1 MTVTVTDA
9 NIAIFQF
16 RGVSFEKSLNNHQ
29 RSTPVSIMS
38 PTPGTRTPRRVQW
51 ASTEH
56 VHEPEPVSPH
66 ALDEMAQDPNA
77 FETLKDALERHRSSR
92 THSPSA
98 QVMPSTAD
106 VHIYPPSTPS
116 TVHTSPTSSTPFL
129 PRRTHALPG
138 EVFIDP
144 LESAGLPLSSRQAS
158 GDSETP
164 ADGRVERLAAREAA
178 GVVRAHTKR
187 WGVLS
192 HRHRSKSRSR
202 IPVPEP
208 DSKNENLDTDG
219 KIEEEN
225 RHPTPQEPPKK
236 SWWHFH
242 TPPSVAPTPHHPPP
256 YAQSR
261 GPYDPESHPPAHP
274 SQPKLGSG
282 VLSALLALYGHDHDE
297 HDPAHSEDESDL
309 SNPERPWISHSASHP
324 KSESKHTKKPSQ
336 TLSQTIHS
344 ASSSTVSLLSS
355 LKPKDKG
362 PSSMAALITGA
373 GTLGGAAAPMQL
385 GLAPDLKMKR
395 GYGLVRY
402 RFEDGF
408 EGEGAGEGNAEEG
421 GTQRTSTPPRLSLRL
436 PRRSKSTDTDFTRG
450 VGGRVEEVHEDE
462 GDSKA
467 AIQSQSDVTIDP
479 EEEVIDV
486 EEEDEEEEEGSPDTL
501 APPTTA
507 TTSTSTPT
515 STPSESTPP
524 TLPPT
529 STSTTTKKPKS
540 KHWKGVLK
548 DLPLPHHLPSGHF
561 KGFSLSLPGT
571 PLRHPVSAS
580 GASTP
585 GTSGTGTRASSAAG
599 SPDEKEKER
608 DGGGGDYF
616 GMEWMEEQKERER
629 KERKERERKERK
641 ERERREKEKRRKRKR
656 AEVYITR
663 HVAAILQRQEFILKL
678 ARAMMMFGGPSHRLV
693 AQIQSTAR
701 VLELDMSCL
710 YLPDVMWISFED
722 NATGTSHVKF
732 IRQASALDLGKL
744 GEAHGLYWDVIHDV
758 ISVSEANT
766 ALDTLMRK
774 KPIYSFPQLIFLGGM
789 CSSSICSVSFNG
801 SFIDSLVSFP
811 LGALL
816 VTIQLLSVRNELYGN
831 VFEITVATLLSFV
844 SAALASTQRI
854 CYEAVASS
862 SVVLILPGFIVLNG
876 SLEISSRSLIAG
888 SVRLCYALMYSLFL
902 GFGLAIGAELY
913 QTMLGKQLV
922 GGTDS
927 MCISSH
933 DPKGGWWQRTPS
945 LWWAFLS
952 VPCYSLFLSLRF
964 GAVVGRRE
972 LFLLVAISC
981 IGWVTN
987 HFVGIKFPNQ
997 SDISAAVGA
1006 FAVGLVSNLYGRFFE
1021 GNAFV
1026 VMITG
1031 ILFQLPSGLGNGGL
1045 FNFVVDQTSGSSSS
1059 YSSGFNTALQLI
1071 STSVGLTV
1079 GLGIS
1084 LVLVHP
1090 IQSKR
1095 RAAGV
1100 FSL

>member
-1 MTVTVTDA
+1 
-9 NIAIFQF
+9 
-16 RGVSFEKSLNNHQ
+16 
-29 RSTPVSIMS
+29 MS
-38 PTPGTRTPRRVQW
+38 PTTGTRTPRRVQW
-51 ASTEH
+51 ASKDH
-56 VHEPEPVSPH
+56 VHEPEEPVNPH
-66 ALDEMAQDPNA
+66 SLDEMAQDPNA
-77 FETLKDALERHRSSR
+77 FETLKDALERHRSTSR
-92 THSPSA
+92 THSP
-98 QVMPSTAD
+98 VIPPTID
-106 VHIYPPSTPS
+106 VHTYPPSTAS
-116 TVHTSPTSSTPFL
+116 SVTSPTSSTPFI
-129 PRRTHALPG
+129 PRRTRVLPG
-138 EVFIDP
+138 EVFIEP

-158 GDSETP
+158 GDSEFP
-164 ADGRVERLAAREAA
+164 ADGHVEHLAVREAA

-187 WGVLS
+187 WGILG
-192 HRHRSKSRSR
+192 RRYRSKSQSR
-202 IPVPEP
+202 VPVVEP
-208 DSKNENLDTDG
+208 NSEKEKDADDEVEAEK
-219 KIEEEN
+219 
-225 RHPTPQEPPKK
+225 RHPTPQPPPPKK

-256 YAQSR
+256 YARSPV
-261 GPYDPESHPPAHP
+261 PYDPESQSPVHD

-282 VLSALLALYGHDHDE
+282 VLSALEKA
-297 HDPAHSEDESDL
+297 
-309 SNPERPWISHSASHP
+309 
-324 KSESKHTKKPSQ
+324 
-336 TLSQTIHS
+336 
-344 ASSSTVSLLSS
+344 
-355 LKPKDKG
+355 

-373 GTLGGAAAPMQL
+373 GTLSGAAAPTQL

-395 GYGLVRY
+395 G
-402 RFEDGF
+402 
-408 EGEGAGEGNAEEG
+408 
-421 GTQRTSTPPRLSLRL
+421 QRTPTPPRLSLRI
-436 PRRSKSTDTDFTRG
+436 PRRSKSTDTDFTRE
-450 VGGRVEEVHEDE
+450 VGGRVAEDHEAEGQVASEVAVQPQ
-462 GDSKA
+462 G
-467 AIQSQSDVTIDP
+467 
-479 EEEVIDV
+479 
-486 EEEDEEEEEGSPDTL
+486 
-501 APPTTA
+501 
-507 TTSTSTPT
+507 
-515 STPSESTPP
+515 ES
-524 TLPPT
+524 
-529 STSTTTKKPKS
+529 KS
-540 KHWKGVLK
+540 KRWKGVLK
-548 DLPLPHHLPSGHF
+548 DLPIPHHLPGGHF
-561 KGFSLSLPGT
+561 KGFS
-571 PLRHPVSAS
+571 
-580 GASTP
+580 
-585 GTSGTGTRASSAAG
+585 
-599 SPDEKEKER
+599 
-608 DGGGGDYF
+608 
-616 GMEWMEEQKERER
+616 ER
-629 KERKERERKERK
+629 KERREKEK
-641 ERERREKEKRRKRKR
+641 REKEKRRKRKR
-656 AEVYITR
+656 AAVYITR

-701 VLELDMSCL
+701 VLELEMSCM

-722 NATGTSHVKF
+722 SATGTSNVKF
-732 IRQASALDLGKL
+732 IRQGSALDLGKL

-758 ISVSEANT
+758 ISVSSAST

-774 KPIYSFPQLIFLGGM
+774 KPIYSFPKLIFLGGM

-801 SFIDSLVSFP
+801 SFLDCLVSFP

-844 SAALASTQRI
+844 SAALASTRRF

-876 SLEISSRSLIAG
+876 SLELASRSLIAG

-913 QTMLGKQLV
+913 QTMLNKPLL
-922 GGTDS
+922 GGTDY
-927 MCISSH
+927 MCSSSH
-933 DPKGGWWQRTPS
+933 DPEGGWWQRTPT
-945 LWWAFLS
+945 LWWAFLT

-987 HFVGIKFPNQ
+987 HFVGTKFPNQ

-1059 YSSGFNTALQLI
+1059 YLSGFNTALQLI

-1090 IQSKR
+1090 IQSRR

>member
-1 MTVTVTDA
+1 
-9 NIAIFQF
+9 
-16 RGVSFEKSLNNHQ
+16 
-29 RSTPVSIMS
+29 MS
-38 PTPGTRTPRRVQW
+38 PVPGARTPRRVQW
-51 ASTEH
+51 ASADH
-56 VHEPEPVSPH
+56 IHEPEPVDPH
-66 ALDEMAQDPNA
+66 TLDEMAQDPNA

-98 QVMPSTAD
+98 HGMSPTED
-106 VHIYPPSTPS
+106 VHTYPPSTPS
-116 TVHTSPTSSTPFL
+116 TLPASPTSSEPFL

-144 LESAGLPLSSRQAS
+144 LESAGLPLSSRQRS
-158 GDSETP
+158 GDSEIP
-164 ADGRVERLAAREAA
+164 ADGRVEHLAVREAA

-187 WGVLS
+187 WDVLGR
-192 HRHRSKSRSR
+192 RHRSKSRSR
-202 IPVPEP
+202 VPVVEQ
-208 DSKNENLDTDG
+208 DSEKENRDTNG
-219 KIEEEN
+219 EVEEEKH
-225 RHPTPQEPPKK
+225 HPTPQQPPKK

-261 GPYDPESHPPAHP
+261 GPYDPESHPPAYA

-282 VLSALLALYGHDHDE
+282 VLSALLALYSNEHDE
-297 HDPAHSEDESDL
+297 HDPSHSEDESDL
-309 SNPERPWISHSASHP
+309 SNPDRPWLPHSSHP
-324 KSESKHTKKPSQ
+324 KSKHKQSSYKTLNQ
-336 TLSQTIHS
+336 TLHS
-344 ASSSTVSLLSS
+344 ASSSTASLLSS
-355 LKPKDKG
+355 LKPG
-362 PSSMAALITGA
+362 PSGSSMAALIAGA
-373 GTLGGAAAPMQL
+373 GTLSGAAAPTQL
-385 GLAPDLKMKR
+385 ELAPDLKMKR

-402 RFEDGF
+402 RVEDGTED
-408 EGEGAGEGNAEEG
+408 EGTREGNAEVRER
-421 GTQRTSTPPRLSLRL
+421 QRTSTPPRLSLHL
-436 PRRSKSTDTDFTRG
+436 LRRSKSTDTDFTRG
-450 VGGRVEEVHEDE
+450 IGGRVEEDHEGE
-462 GDSKA
+462 GEVALKA
-467 AIQSQSDVTIDP
+467 AIQSQDESTIDL

-486 EEEDEEEEEGSPDTL
+486 EEEEGSPDTL
-501 APPTTA
+501 APPTTE

-529 STSTTTKKPKS
+529 STSTKKPKS
-540 KHWKGVLK
+540 KRWKGVLK
-548 DLPLPHHLPSGHF
+548 DIPLPHHLPTAHL
-561 KGFSLSLPGT
+561 KGFSLSIPKT
-571 PLRHPVSAS
+571 PLRYPVSTS

-585 GTSGTGTRASSAAG
+585 GTGTRASSVAG
-599 SPDEKEKER
+599 SPDEKGK
-608 DGGGGDYF
+608 DDDYF
-616 GMEWMEEQKERER
+616 GTKWIEEQKERDR
-629 KERKERERKERK
+629 KEKK

-701 VLELDMSCL
+701 VLELEMSCM

-722 NATGTSHVKF
+722 SATGTSHVKF
-732 IRQASALDLGKL
+732 IRQGSVLDVGKL
-744 GEAHGLYWDVIHDV
+744 GEAHGLYWDVIHDT
-758 ISVSEANT
+758 ISVSSAST
-766 ALDTLMRK
+766 ALDNLMRR
-774 KPIYSFPQLIFLGGM
+774 KPTYSFPQLIFLGGM

-816 VTIQLLSVRNELYGN
+816 VAIQLLSVRNELYGN
-831 VFEITVATLLSFV
+831 VFEITVATLLSFM
-844 SAALASTQRI
+844 SAALASTKRV

-876 SLEISSRSLIAG
+876 SLELSSRSLVAG
-888 SVRLCYALMYSLFL
+888 SVRLCYALVYSLFL

-913 QTMLGKQLV
+913 QTMLSKPLLGGK
-922 GGTDS
+922 DY
-927 MCISSH
+927 MCSTSH
-933 DPKGGWWQRTPS
+933 DAEGGWWQRTPS

-964 GAVVGRRE
+964 GAVVGKRE
-972 LFLLVAISC
+972 LFLLVVISC

-987 HFVGIKFPNQ
+987 HFVGTKFPNQ

-1006 FAVGLVSNLYGRFFE
+1006 FAVGLVSNLYGRFFA

-1045 FNFVVDQTSGSSSS
+1045 FNFVVDQTTGSSSS
-1059 YSSGFNTALQLI
+1059 YQSGFNTALQLI
-1071 STSVGLTV
+1071 STSIGLTV

-1090 IQSKR
+1090 VQSRR
-1095 RAAGV
+1095 RAAGM

>member
-1 MTVTVTDA
+1 
-9 NIAIFQF
+9 
-16 RGVSFEKSLNNHQ
+16 
-29 RSTPVSIMS
+29 
-38 PTPGTRTPRRVQW
+38 
-51 ASTEH
+51 
-56 VHEPEPVSPH
+56 
-66 ALDEMAQDPNA
+66 
-77 FETLKDALERHRSSR
+77 
-92 THSPSA
+92 
-98 QVMPSTAD
+98 
-106 VHIYPPSTPS
+106 
-116 TVHTSPTSSTPFL
+116 
-129 PRRTHALPG
+129 
-138 EVFIDP
+138 
-144 LESAGLPLSSRQAS
+144 
-158 GDSETP
+158 
-164 ADGRVERLAAREAA
+164 
-178 GVVRAHTKR
+178 
-187 WGVLS
+187 
-192 HRHRSKSRSR
+192 
-202 IPVPEP
+202 
-208 DSKNENLDTDG
+208 
-219 KIEEEN
+219 
-225 RHPTPQEPPKK
+225 
-236 SWWHFH
+236 
-242 TPPSVAPTPHHPPP
+242 
-256 YAQSR
+256 
-261 GPYDPESHPPAHP
+261 
-274 SQPKLGSG
+274 
-282 VLSALLALYGHDHDE
+282 
-297 HDPAHSEDESDL
+297 
-309 SNPERPWISHSASHP
+309 
-324 KSESKHTKKPSQ
+324 
-336 TLSQTIHS
+336 
-344 ASSSTVSLLSS
+344 
-355 LKPKDKG
+355 
-362 PSSMAALITGA
+362 MAALITGA
-373 GTLGGAAAPMQL
+373 GTLGGAAAPTQL
-385 GLAPDLKMKR
+385 GLAPDLKMRK

-402 RFEDGF
+402 RFEDSF

-421 GTQRTSTPPRLSLRL
+421 GRQRTPTPPRLSLHI
-436 PRRSKSTDTDFTRG
+436 PRRSKSTDTDFTKG
-450 VGGRVEEVHEDE
+450 VGGRVEEDHEGE
-462 GDSKA
+462 GEFDPKA
-467 AIQSQSDVTIDP
+467 AIQSQDESKTDF

-486 EEEDEEEEEGSPDTL
+486 KEEDDEDSPDTL

-507 TTSTSTPT
+507 TATTSTSTPT
-515 STPSESTPP
+515 SSPSESTPP
-524 TLPPT
+524 TLLPT
-529 STSTTTKKPKS
+529 STSTSAKKPKS

-548 DLPLPHHLPSGHF
+548 DLPLPHHLPGGHF

-571 PLRHPVSAS
+571 PLRYPVGAS

-585 GTSGTGTRASSAAG
+585 ETSGTGTRASSVAG
-599 SPDEKEKER
+599 SPDEKDKER
-608 DGGGGDYF
+608 DGGSGEDYF
-616 GMEWMEEQKERER
+616 GAKWMEEQKERER
-629 KERKERERKERK
+629 KERKERERRERK

-701 VLELDMSCL
+701 VLELEMSCL

-758 ISVSEANT
+758 ISVSSANT

-844 SAALASTQRI
+844 SAALASTKRI

-876 SLEISSRSLIAG
+876 SLEIASRSLIAG
-888 SVRLCYALMYSLFL
+888 SVRLCYASCIVLSL
-902 GFGLAIGAELY
+902 GNA
-913 QTMLGKQLV
+913 GKHPLI
-922 GGTDS
+922 GGTDYL
-927 MCISSH
+927 CTSSH
-933 DPKGGWWQRTPS
+933 DPTGGWWQRTPS
-945 LWWAFLS
+945 LWR
-952 VPCYSLFLSLRF
+952 LFLSLRF

-972 LFLLVAISC
+972 LLFLVAISC

-987 HFVGIKFPNQ
+987 HF
-997 SDISAAVGA
+997 SDISSAVGA
-1006 FAVGLVSNLYGRFFE
+1006 FAVGLMSNFYGRFFE

-1071 STSVGLTV
+1071 STSIGLTV

-1090 IQSKR
+1090 VQSRR

>member
-1 MTVTVTDA
+1 
-9 NIAIFQF
+9 
-16 RGVSFEKSLNNHQ
+16 
-29 RSTPVSIMS
+29 MS

-51 ASTEH
+51 ASTDH
-56 VHEPEPVSPH
+56 VHEPEPANPH

-77 FETLKDALERHRSSR
+77 FETLKDALERHRTSR

-98 QVMPSTAD
+98 QVMPPTPD
-106 VHIYPPSTPS
+106 VHTYPPSTPS
-116 TVHTSPTSSTPFL
+116 SMHTSPTSSTPFL
-129 PRRTHALPG
+129 PHRTHALPG

-144 LESAGLPLSSRQAS
+144 LESAGLPLSSRQPS
-158 GDSETP
+158 GDSQIPPDSRAEH
-164 ADGRVERLAAREAA
+164 LAVREAA

-187 WGVLS
+187 LS
-192 HRHRSKSRSR
+192 VFGRRHRSKSRSQL
-202 IPVPEP
+202 PALEP
-208 DSKNENLDTDG
+208 DSEKENRDTDSKG
-219 KIEEEN
+219 EEEK
-225 RHPTPQEPPKK
+225 RHSTPQQPPKK

-256 YAQSR
+256 YAQSCR
-261 GPYDPESHPPAHP
+261 PSDPESDPPAHT

-282 VLSALLALYGHDHDE
+282 VLSALLALYGHEHDE
-297 HDPAHSEDESDL
+297 HDSAHSGDESDL
-309 SNPERPWISHSASHP
+309 SNPDRPWVSHSHP
-324 KSESKHTKKPSQ
+324 ESKSKHKKSSQIVNQ
-336 TLSQTIHS
+336 TLHS
-344 ASSSTVSLLSS
+344 ASSSTASLLSS
-355 LKPKDKG
+355 LKPKEKG

-385 GLAPDLKMKR
+385 ELAPDLKMKR

-408 EGEGAGEGNAEEG
+408 EGEGAGEENREG
-421 GTQRTSTPPRLSLRL
+421 ATPTPPRLALRI
-436 PRRSKSTDTDFTRG
+436 PRRSKSTDTDFTSG
-450 VGGRVEEVHEDE
+450 VGGRVEEDHEGE
-462 GDSKA
+462 GEVDSKTTL
-467 AIQSQSDVTIDP
+467 QSQGETKMDL

-486 EEEDEEEEEGSPDTL
+486 EEDDDDSPDTL

-507 TTSTSTPT
+507 TATTSTST

-524 TLPPT
+524 TISPT
-529 STSTTTKKPKS
+529 STSTKEPKS
-540 KHWKGVLK
+540 KRWKGVLK

-571 PLRHPVSAS
+571 PLRHPISAS
-580 GASTP
+580 GTSTP
-585 GTSGTGTRASSAAG
+585 GTSATGTRASSVAG
-599 SPDEKEKER
+599 SPDEKEK
-608 DGGGGDYF
+608 DGGDGDYF
-616 GMEWMEEQKERER
+616 GIKWMEEQKERER
-629 KERKERERKERK
+629 KQRKEKEK
-641 ERERREKEKRRKRKR
+641 REKEKRRKRKR

-701 VLELDMSCL
+701 VLELDMSCM

-722 NATGTSHVKF
+722 SATGTSHVKF

-758 ISVSEANT
+758 ISVSSAST

-801 SFIDSLVSFP
+801 SFIDTLVSFP

-831 VFEITVATLLSFV
+831 VFEITVATLLSFL
-844 SAALASTQRI
+844 SAALASTRRI

-913 QTMLGKQLV
+913 QAMLGKPLV
-922 GGTDS
+922 GGTDY
-927 MCISSH
+927 MCSSSH

-964 GAVVGRRE
+964 GAVFGRRE

-987 HFVGIKFPNQ
+987 HFVGTKFPNQ
-997 SDISAAVGA
+997 SDMSAAVGA

-1031 ILFQLPSGLGNGGL
+1031 ILFQLPSGLGSGGL

-1059 YSSGFNTALQLI
+1059 YLSGFNTALQLI

-1090 IQSKR
+1090 VQSKR
-1095 RAAGV
+1095 RAAGM

>member
-1 MTVTVTDA
+1 
-9 NIAIFQF
+9 
-16 RGVSFEKSLNNHQ
+16 
-29 RSTPVSIMS
+29 MS

-51 ASTEH
+51 ASKDH
-56 VHEPEPVSPH
+56 VHEPEEPVNPH
-66 ALDEMAQDPNA
+66 SLDELAQDPNA
-77 FETLKDALERHRSSR
+77 FETLKDALERHRTSR
-92 THSPSA
+92 THSP
-98 QVMPSTAD
+98 VIPPTID
-106 VHIYPPSTPS
+106 VHTYPPSTASSVP
-116 TVHTSPTSSTPFL
+116 TSPTSSTPFF
-129 PRRTHALPG
+129 PRRTRVLPG
-138 EVFIDP
+138 EVFIEP

-158 GDSETP
+158 GDSEFP
-164 ADGRVERLAAREAA
+164 AEGHVEHLAVREAA

-187 WGVLS
+187 WGILGR
-192 HRHRSKSRSR
+192 RHRSKSQSR
-202 IPVPEP
+202 VPVVELNSEKEK
-208 DSKNENLDTDG
+208 DADG
-219 KIEEEN
+219 EVEAEK
-225 RHPTPQEPPKK
+225 RHPTPQPPPPKK

-256 YAQSR
+256 YARSPVR
-261 GPYDPESHPPAHP
+261 YDPESQSPAHD

-282 VLSALLALYGHDHDE
+282 VLSALLALYGHEHDE

-309 SNPERPWISHSASHP
+309 SNPDRPWLSHTASHS
-324 KSESKHTKKPSQ
+324 KSKSKHKKTPSHTLNQ
-336 TLSQTIHS
+336 TLHS
-344 ASSSTVSLLSS
+344 ASSSTASLLAS
-355 LKPKDKG
+355 LKPREKA

-373 GTLGGAAAPMQL
+373 GTLSGAAAPTQL
-385 GLAPDLKMKR
+385 GLAPDLKMKK

-402 RFEDGF
+402 RFEDDF
-408 EGEGAGEGNAEEG
+408 EGAREGNVEG
-421 GTQRTSTPPRLSLRL
+421 GGRQRTPTPPRLSLRI
-436 PRRSKSTDTDFTRG
+436 PRRSKSTDTDFTRE
-450 VGGRVEEVHEDE
+450 VGGRVEEDHEAE
-462 GDSKA
+462 GQVSSEVAVQPQVESKM
-467 AIQSQSDVTIDP
+467 DP

-486 EEEDEEEEEGSPDTL
+486 EEEEDDSPDTL
-501 APPTTA
+501 APATTA
-507 TTSTSTPT
+507 TTSASTPT

-524 TLPPT
+524 ALPPT
-529 STSTTTKKPKS
+529 STSTKQPKS
-540 KHWKGVLK
+540 KRWKGVLK
-548 DLPLPHHLPSGHF
+548 DLPIPHHLPGGHF
-561 KGFSLSLPGT
+561 KGFSLSMPGT
-571 PLRHPVSAS
+571 PLKHPVNAS

-585 GTSGTGTRASSAAG
+585 GTSGTGTRASSVAG
-599 SPDEKEKER
+599 SPDEKDNDR
-608 DGGGGDYF
+608 DGGDDYF
-616 GMEWMEEQKERER
+616 GVKWMEEQKERER
-629 KERKERERKERK
+629 KERREKEK
-641 ERERREKEKRRKRKR
+641 REKEKRRKRKR
-656 AEVYITR
+656 AAVYITR

-701 VLELDMSCL
+701 VLELEMSCM

-722 NATGTSHVKF
+722 SATGTSNVKF
-732 IRQASALDLGKL
+732 IRQGSALDLGKL

-758 ISVSEANT
+758 ISVSSAST

-774 KPIYSFPQLIFLGGM
+774 KPIYSFPKLIFLGGM

-801 SFIDSLVSFP
+801 SFVDSLVSFP

-844 SAALASTQRI
+844 SAALASTRRV

-876 SLEISSRSLIAG
+876 SLELASRSLIAG

-913 QTMLGKQLV
+913 QTMLSKPLL
-922 GGTDS
+922 GGTDY
-927 MCISSH
+927 MCTSSH
-933 DPKGGWWQRTPS
+933 DPEGGWWQRTPS
-945 LWWAFLS
+945 LWWAFLT

-987 HFVGIKFPNQ
+987 HFVGTKFPNQ
-997 SDISAAVGA
+997 SDISAAIGA

-1059 YSSGFNTALQLI
+1059 YLSGFNTALQLI

-1090 IQSKR
+1090 IQSRR

>member
-1 MTVTVTDA
+1 
-9 NIAIFQF
+9 
-16 RGVSFEKSLNNHQ
+16 
-29 RSTPVSIMS
+29 
-38 PTPGTRTPRRVQW
+38 
-51 ASTEH
+51 
-56 VHEPEPVSPH
+56 
-66 ALDEMAQDPNA
+66 
-77 FETLKDALERHRSSR
+77 
-92 THSPSA
+92 
-98 QVMPSTAD
+98 
-106 VHIYPPSTPS
+106 
-116 TVHTSPTSSTPFL
+116 
-129 PRRTHALPG
+129 
-138 EVFIDP
+138 
-144 LESAGLPLSSRQAS
+144 
-158 GDSETP
+158 
-164 ADGRVERLAAREAA
+164 
-178 GVVRAHTKR
+178 
-187 WGVLS
+187 
-192 HRHRSKSRSR
+192 
-202 IPVPEP
+202 
-208 DSKNENLDTDG
+208 
-219 KIEEEN
+219 
-225 RHPTPQEPPKK
+225 
-236 SWWHFH
+236 
-242 TPPSVAPTPHHPPP
+242 
-256 YAQSR
+256 
-261 GPYDPESHPPAHP
+261 
-274 SQPKLGSG
+274 
-282 VLSALLALYGHDHDE
+282 
-297 HDPAHSEDESDL
+297 
-309 SNPERPWISHSASHP
+309 
-324 KSESKHTKKPSQ
+324 
-336 TLSQTIHS
+336 
-344 ASSSTVSLLSS
+344 
-355 LKPKDKG
+355 
-362 PSSMAALITGA
+362 MAALITGA
-373 GTLGGAAAPMQL
+373 GTLGGAAAPTQL
-385 GLAPDLKMKR
+385 GLAPDLKMRK

-402 RFEDGF
+402 RFEDSF

-421 GTQRTSTPPRLSLRL
+421 GRQRTPTPPRLSLHI
-436 PRRSKSTDTDFTRG
+436 PRRSKSTDTDFTKG
-450 VGGRVEEVHEDE
+450 VGGRVEEDHEGE
-462 GDSKA
+462 GEFDSKA
-467 AIQSQSDVTIDP
+467 AIQSQDESKTDF

-486 EEEDEEEEEGSPDTL
+486 KEEDDEDSPDTL

-507 TTSTSTPT
+507 TATTSTSTPT
-515 STPSESTPP
+515 SSPSESTPP
-524 TLPPT
+524 TLLPT
-529 STSTTTKKPKS
+529 STSTSAKKPKS

-548 DLPLPHHLPSGHF
+548 DLPLPHHLPGGHF

-571 PLRHPVSAS
+571 PLRYPVGAS

-585 GTSGTGTRASSAAG
+585 ETSGTGTRASSVAG
-599 SPDEKEKER
+599 SPDEKDKER
-608 DGGGGDYF
+608 DGGSGEDYF
-616 GMEWMEEQKERER
+616 GAKWMEEQKERER
-629 KERKERERKERK
+629 KERKERERRERK

-701 VLELDMSCL
+701 VLELEMSCL

-758 ISVSEANT
+758 ISVSSANT

-844 SAALASTQRI
+844 SAALASTKRI

-876 SLEISSRSLIAG
+876 SLEIASRSLIAG

-902 GFGLAIGAELY
+902 GFGLAIGAEIY
-913 QTMLGKQLV
+913 QAMPGKHPLI
-922 GGTDS
+922 GGTDYLCS
-927 MCISSH
+927 SSH
-933 DPKGGWWQRTPS
+933 DPTGGWWQRTPS

-987 HFVGIKFPNQ
+987 HFVGLKFPNQ
-997 SDISAAVGA
+997 SDISSAVGA

-1071 STSVGLTV
+1071 STSIGLTV

-1090 IQSKR
+1090 VQSRR

>member
-1 MTVTVTDA
+1 
-9 NIAIFQF
+9 
-16 RGVSFEKSLNNHQ
+16 
-29 RSTPVSIMS
+29 MS

-51 ASTEH
+51 ANTDH

-66 ALDEMAQDPNA
+66 ALDEMAKDPNA
-77 FETLKDALERHRSSR
+77 FETLKDALERHQSSR
-92 THSPSA
+92 THSPTGS
-98 QVMPSTAD
+98 PSHVIPPTLE
-106 VHIYPPSTPS
+106 VHTYPPSTPS
-116 TVHTSPTSSTPFL
+116 SSVPTSPTPSTPFL
-129 PRRTHALPG
+129 PHRTHALPG

-144 LESAGLPLSSRQAS
+144 LESAGLPLSSRQPS
-158 GDSETP
+158 GDSEMP
-164 ADGRVERLAAREAA
+164 ADGHGHVEHFAVREAA

-187 WGVLS
+187 WGIIGR
-192 HRHRSKSRSR
+192 RHRSKSRSR
-202 IPVPEP
+202 SRMPEPEP
-208 DSKNENLDTDG
+208 DSEKENRNTGD
-219 KIEEEN
+219 KEEEKH
-225 RHPTPQEPPKK
+225 HPTPEQPPKK

-256 YAQSR
+256 YAQMR
-261 GPYDPESHPPAHP
+261 APYDPESHPPLHA

-282 VLSALLALYGHDHDE
+282 V
-297 HDPAHSEDESDL
+297 
-309 SNPERPWISHSASHP
+309 
-324 KSESKHTKKPSQ
+324 T
-336 TLSQTIHS
+336 T
-344 ASSSTVSLLSS
+344 SLLSS
-355 LKPKDKG
+355 LKPKPTG
-362 PSSMAALITGA
+362 SSMAALITGA
-373 GTLGGAAAPMQL
+373 GTLGGAAAPQQL
-385 GLAPDLKMKR
+385 GLAPDLKKR

-402 RFEDGF
+402 RLEDVAVVDKGGTGDGEE
-408 EGEGAGEGNAEEG
+408 EGEGEGTVG
-421 GTQRTSTPPRLSLRL
+421 RKPTPPRLSLRL
-436 PRRSKSTDTDFTRG
+436 PRRSKSTDFDFTGG
-450 VGGRVEEVHEDE
+450 VGGKR
-462 GDSKA
+462 
-467 AIQSQSDVTIDP
+467 
-479 EEEVIDV
+479 
-486 EEEDEEEEEGSPDTL
+486 
-501 APPTTA
+501 
-507 TTSTSTPT
+507 
-515 STPSESTPP
+515 
-524 TLPPT
+524 
-529 STSTTTKKPKS
+529 
-540 KHWKGVLK
+540 WKGVLK
-548 DLPLPHHLPSGHF
+548 DLPLPHHLPTGHF
-561 KGFSLSLPGT
+561 KGFSLS
-571 PLRHPVSAS
+571 
-580 GASTP
+580 
-585 GTSGTGTRASSAAG
+585 
-599 SPDEKEKER
+599 
-608 DGGGGDYF
+608 
-616 GMEWMEEQKERER
+616 ERER
-629 KERKERERKERK
+629 KERKEREKER
-641 ERERREKEKRRKRKR
+641 RRKRKR

-701 VLELDMSCL
+701 VLELELSCM

-722 NATGTSHVKF
+722 NATGTSNVKF
-732 IRQASALDLGKL
+732 IRQGSALDLGKL

-758 ISVSEANT
+758 ISVSSASA

-801 SFIDSLVSFP
+801 SFLDCLASFP

-831 VFEITVATLLSFV
+831 VFEITVATLLSFI
-844 SAALASTQRI
+844 SAALASTERF

-913 QTMLGKQLV
+913 QTMLGKPLM

-927 MCISSH
+927 TCLSSH
-933 DPKGGWWQRTPS
+933 DPEGGWWQRTPS

-964 GAVVGRRE
+964 GAVLRRRE
-972 LFLLVAISC
+972 LLLLVAISC

-987 HFVGIKFPNQ
+987 HFVGTKFPNQ

-1006 FAVGLVSNLYGRFFE
+1006 FAVGFVSNLYGRFFE

-1059 YSSGFNTALQLI
+1059 YQSGFNTALQLI

-1090 IQSKR
+1090 IQSRR
-1095 RAAGV
+1095 RAAGM

>member
-1 MTVTVTDA
+1 
-9 NIAIFQF
+9 
-16 RGVSFEKSLNNHQ
+16 
-29 RSTPVSIMS
+29 MS

-51 ASTEH
+51 ASTDH
-56 VHEPEPVSPH
+56 VHEPEPANPH

-77 FETLKDALERHRSSR
+77 FETLKDALERHRASR

-98 QVMPSTAD
+98 QVMPPTPD
-106 VHIYPPSTPS
+106 VHTYPPSTPS
-116 TVHTSPTSSTPFL
+116 TMPTSPTSSTPFIPTPYPCL
-129 PRRTHALPG
+129 TRRSL
-138 EVFIDP
+138 IDP
-144 LESAGLPLSSRQAS
+144 LESAGLPLSSRQPS
-158 GDSETP
+158 GDSEIP
-164 ADGRVERLAAREAA
+164 ADSRAEHLAVREAA

-187 WGVLS
+187 LS
-192 HRHRSKSRSR
+192 IFGRRHRSRSRSR
-202 IPVPEP
+202 VPVLEP
-208 DSKNENLDTDG
+208 DSEKENRDTDG
-219 KIEEEN
+219 KGEEEK
-225 RHPTPQEPPKK
+225 RHSTPQQPPKK

-242 TPPSVAPTPHHPPP
+242 TPPH
-256 YAQSR
+256 
-261 GPYDPESHPPAHP
+261 
-274 SQPKLGSG
+274 
-282 VLSALLALYGHDHDE
+282 ALLALYGHEHDE
-297 HDPAHSEDESDL
+297 HDSVHSGDESDL
-309 SNPERPWISHSASHP
+309 SNPDRPWLSHSSHP
-324 KSESKHTKKPSQ
+324 ESKSKHKKPSSQILNQ
-336 TLSQTIHS
+336 TLHS
-344 ASSSTVSLLSS
+344 ASSSTASLLSS
-355 LKPKDKG
+355 LKPKEKG
-362 PSSMAALITGA
+362 PSSA
-373 GTLGGAAAPMQL
+373 GTLSGAAAPMQL
-385 GLAPDLKMKR
+385 ELAPDLKMKR

-408 EGEGAGEGNAEEG
+408 EGEGAGEENGEG
-421 GTQRTSTPPRLSLRL
+421 GVRQRTPTPPRLSLRL
-436 PRRSKSTDTDFTRG
+436 PRRSKSTDTDFTSG
-450 VGGRVEEVHEDE
+450 VGGRVEEDHEGE
-462 GDSKA
+462 GEVDSKVTL
-467 AIQSQSDVTIDP
+467 QSQGETKMDP

-486 EEEDEEEEEGSPDTL
+486 KEEEEEYSPDTL

-507 TTSTSTPT
+507 TATTSTST

-529 STSTTTKKPKS
+529 STSTKESKS
-540 KHWKGVLK
+540 KRWKGVLK

-571 PLRHPVSAS
+571 PLRYPVSAS
-580 GASTP
+580 GTSTP
-585 GTSGTGTRASSAAG
+585 GTSATGTRASSVAG
-599 SPDEKEKER
+599 SPDEKDEVR
-608 DGGGGDYF
+608 DGRDGDYF
-616 GMEWMEEQKERER
+616 GTKWMEEQKERER
-629 KERKERERKERK
+629 KQR
-641 ERERREKEKRRKRKR
+641 RRKRRGRKR
-656 AEVYITR
+656 RGGRGKGRRFLYITR

-701 VLELDMSCL
+701 VLELDMSCM

-722 NATGTSHVKF
+722 SATGTSHVKF

-758 ISVSEANT
+758 ISVSSAST

-789 CSSSICSVSFNG
+789 CSSSICSVSFSG

-831 VFEITVATLLSFV
+831 VFEITVATLLSFL
-844 SAALASTQRI
+844 SAALASTSRI

-913 QTMLGKQLV
+913 QGMLGKPLI
-922 GGTDS
+922 GGKDS
-927 MCISSH
+927 MCTISH
-933 DPKGGWWQRTPS
+933 DPKV

-964 GAVVGRRE
+964 GAIIRRRE

-987 HFVGIKFPNQ
+987 HFVGTKFPNQ
-997 SDISAAVGA
+997 SDMSAAAGA
-1006 FAVGLVSNLYGRFFE
+1006 FTVGLVSNLYGRFFE

-1031 ILFQLPSGLGNGGL
+1031 ILFQVPSGLGKGGL
-1045 FNFVVDQTSGSSSS
+1045 FDFVVDQTSGSSSS
-1059 YSSGFNTALQLI
+1059 YLSGFDTALQLI
-1071 STSVGLTV
+1071 RTSVGLTV

-1090 IQSKR
+1090 VQSKR
-1095 RAAGV
+1095 RAAGM

>member
-1 MTVTVTDA
+1 
-9 NIAIFQF
+9 
-16 RGVSFEKSLNNHQ
+16 
-29 RSTPVSIMS
+29 
-38 PTPGTRTPRRVQW
+38 
-51 ASTEH
+51 
-56 VHEPEPVSPH
+56 
-66 ALDEMAQDPNA
+66 
-77 FETLKDALERHRSSR
+77 
-92 THSPSA
+92 
-98 QVMPSTAD
+98 
-106 VHIYPPSTPS
+106 
-116 TVHTSPTSSTPFL
+116 
-129 PRRTHALPG
+129 
-138 EVFIDP
+138 
-144 LESAGLPLSSRQAS
+144 
-158 GDSETP
+158 
-164 ADGRVERLAAREAA
+164 
-178 GVVRAHTKR
+178 
-187 WGVLS
+187 
-192 HRHRSKSRSR
+192 
-202 IPVPEP
+202 
-208 DSKNENLDTDG
+208 
-219 KIEEEN
+219 
-225 RHPTPQEPPKK
+225 
-236 SWWHFH
+236 
-242 TPPSVAPTPHHPPP
+242 
-256 YAQSR
+256 
-261 GPYDPESHPPAHP
+261 
-274 SQPKLGSG
+274 
-282 VLSALLALYGHDHDE
+282 
-297 HDPAHSEDESDL
+297 
-309 SNPERPWISHSASHP
+309 
-324 KSESKHTKKPSQ
+324 
-336 TLSQTIHS
+336 
-344 ASSSTVSLLSS
+344 
-355 LKPKDKG
+355 
-362 PSSMAALITGA
+362 
-373 GTLGGAAAPMQL
+373 
-385 GLAPDLKMKR
+385 
-395 GYGLVRY
+395 
-402 RFEDGF
+402 
-408 EGEGAGEGNAEEG
+408 
-421 GTQRTSTPPRLSLRL
+421 
-436 PRRSKSTDTDFTRG
+436 
-450 VGGRVEEVHEDE
+450 
-462 GDSKA
+462 
-467 AIQSQSDVTIDP
+467 
-479 EEEVIDV
+479 
-486 EEEDEEEEEGSPDTL
+486 
-501 APPTTA
+501 
-507 TTSTSTPT
+507 
-515 STPSESTPP
+515 
-524 TLPPT
+524 
-529 STSTTTKKPKS
+529 
-540 KHWKGVLK
+540 
-548 DLPLPHHLPSGHF
+548 
-561 KGFSLSLPGT
+561 
-571 PLRHPVSAS
+571 
-580 GASTP
+580 
-585 GTSGTGTRASSAAG
+585 
-599 SPDEKEKER
+599 
-608 DGGGGDYF
+608 DYF
-616 GMEWMEEQKERER
+616 GAKWMEEQKERER

-641 ERERREKEKRRKRKR
+641 DRERREKEKRRKRKR

-758 ISVSEANT
+758 ISVSSANT

-774 KPIYSFPQLIFLGGM
+774 KPIYSFPKLIFLGGL

-801 SFIDSLVSFP
+801 SFIDTLVSFP

-844 SAALASTQRI
+844 SAALASTERI

-913 QTMLGKQLV
+913 QTILGKRLV
-922 GGTDS
+922 GGTDY
-927 MCISSH
+927 MCLSSH

-987 HFVGIKFPNQ
+987 HFVGVKFPNQ

-1090 IQSKR
+1090 VQSRR

>member
-1 MTVTVTDA
+1 
-9 NIAIFQF
+9 
-16 RGVSFEKSLNNHQ
+16 
-29 RSTPVSIMS
+29 MS
-38 PTPGTRTPRRVQW
+38 PTPGARTPRRVQW
-51 ASTEH
+51 ATTEDL
-56 VHEPEPVSPH
+56 HEPDSH

-77 FETLKDALERHRSSR
+77 FETLKDALERHRSYSLN
-92 THSPSA
+92 SPSK
-98 QVMPSTAD
+98 AD
-106 VHIYPPSTPS
+106 THTYPPSTPTS
-116 TVHTSPTSSTPFL
+116 SAPTSPTSSTQFL
-129 PRRTHALPG
+129 PCRTHALPG

-144 LESAGLPLSSRQAS
+144 LESAGLPLSSRQQS
-158 GDSETP
+158 GDSEIT
-164 ADGRVERLAAREAA
+164 ADGHVEHLAVREAA

-187 WGVLS
+187 WRIPGR
-192 HRHRSKSRSR
+192 RHRSRPRSR
-202 IPVPEP
+202 APDPE
-208 DSKNENLDTDG
+208 KENRGTDTDDPDEV
-219 KIEEEN
+219 EES
-225 RHPTPQEPPKK
+225 PQPRQPPKK

-242 TPPSVAPTPHHPPP
+242 TPPSVAPTPHHPPR
-256 YAQSR
+256 YAQTHA
-261 GPYDPESHPPAHP
+261 PYDPESHPPLHP

-282 VLSALLALYGHDHDE
+282 VLGALLALYGNE
-297 HDPAHSEDESDL
+297 HDDHAQSGDESDL
-309 SNPERPWISHSASHP
+309 SNPDLPWLPHPKSKSQQKHKHKKSYSLSHAHSASLGH
-324 KSESKHTKKPSQ
+324 
-336 TLSQTIHS
+336 TIHS
-344 ASSSTVSLLSS
+344 ASSSTASLLSS
-355 LKPKDKG
+355 LKPKEKP

-373 GTLGGAAAPMQL
+373 GTLTGAAAPMQL
-385 GLAPDLKMKR
+385 GLAPDLKR

-402 RFEDGF
+402 RYEDGEGAPSEVDLGEGTVTGPV
-408 EGEGAGEGNAEEG
+408 EGEGSK
-421 GTQRTSTPPRLSLRL
+421 RTPPRLSLRL
-436 PRRSKSTDTDFTRG
+436 PRRSKSTDFDFTKG
-450 VGGRVEEVHEDE
+450 VGGTVEEDHEGE
-462 GDSKA
+462 VASKA
-467 AIQSQSDVTIDP
+467 PVRPPRLETEIDP
-479 EEEVIDV
+479 EVQ
-486 EEEDEEEEEGSPDTL
+486 EEEEYFSPQDTL
-501 APPTTA
+501 VPPPTTA
-507 TTSTSTPT
+507 TTASTPTPT
-515 STPSESTPP
+515 STTESTPP
-524 TLPPT
+524 TKLPT
-529 STSTTTKKPKS
+529 AELKKS
-540 KHWKGVLK
+540 KRWKGVLR
-548 DLPLPHHLPSGHF
+548 DLPHPLHGGHF
-561 KGFSLSLPGT
+561 KGMGFSLSMPGT

-580 GASTP
+580 GESTP
-585 GTSGTGTRASSAAG
+585 GTGTGTRASSVAG
-599 SPDEKEKER
+599 SPDEKEKEL
-608 DGGGGDYF
+608 DGKERADSDYF
-616 GMEWMEEQKERER
+616 GAKWLEEQKERER
-629 KERKERERKERK
+629 RGRK

-656 AEVYITR
+656 AEVYITH

-701 VLELDMSCL
+701 VLELELSCM

-722 NATGTSHVKF
+722 NATGTSNVKF
-732 IRQASALDLGKL
+732 IRQGSNLDLGKL

-758 ISVSEANT
+758 ISVSSASS

-801 SFIDSLVSFP
+801 SFIDCLVSFP

-831 VFEITVATLLSFV
+831 VFEITVATLLSFL
-844 SAALASTQRI
+844 SAALASTKRV

-913 QTMLGKQLV
+913 QTMLGKALV
-922 GGTDS
+922 GGTDF
-927 MCISSH
+927 MCTASH
-933 DPKGGWWQRTPS
+933 DPEGGWWQRTPS

-952 VPCYSLFLSLRF
+952 VPLYSLFLSLRF

-972 LFLLVAISC
+972 LLLLVAISC

-987 HFVGIKFPNQ
+987 HFVSTKFPNQ

-1006 FAVGLVSNLYGRFFE
+1006 FAVGFVSNLYGRFFE

-1059 YSSGFNTALQLI
+1059 YLSGFKTALQLI
-1071 STSVGLTV
+1071 STSIGLTV

-1090 IQSKR
+1090 IQSRR

>member
-1 MTVTVTDA
+1 
-9 NIAIFQF
+9 
-16 RGVSFEKSLNNHQ
+16 
-29 RSTPVSIMS
+29 MS

-77 FETLKDALERHRSSR
+77 FETLKDALERHRSS
-92 THSPSA
+92 
-98 QVMPSTAD
+98 
-106 VHIYPPSTPS
+106 
-116 TVHTSPTSSTPFL
+116 SSQP
-129 PRRTHALPG
+129 
-138 EVFIDP
+138 
-144 LESAGLPLSSRQAS
+144 
-158 GDSETP
+158 DSE
-164 ADGRVERLAAREAA
+164 
-178 GVVRAHTKR
+178 K
-187 WGVLS
+187 
-192 HRHRSKSRSR
+192 
-202 IPVPEP
+202 
-208 DSKNENLDTDG
+208 ENRDTDG
-219 KIEEEN
+219 KVEEEK
-225 RHPTPQEPPKK
+225 RHPTLQQPPKK
-236 SWWHFH
+236 SWWHFR

-261 GPYDPESHPPAHP
+261 GPYDPESRPPAHP

-282 VLSALLALYGHDHDE
+282 VLSASTTSTIPRIAKT
-297 HDPAHSEDESDL
+297 SQTF
-309 SNPERPWISHSASHP
+309 SNPERPWLSHSASRP
-324 KSESKHTKKPSQ
+324 KSESKLKNPPSQ

-373 GTLGGAAAPMQL
+373 GTLSGAAAPMQL
-385 GLAPDLKMKR
+385 GLAPDLKTKR

-408 EGEGAGEGNAEEG
+408 EGEGAGEGNAEG
-421 GTQRTSTPPRLSLRL
+421 VGTQRTPTPPRLSLHL
-436 PRRSKSTDTDFTRG
+436 P
-450 VGGRVEEVHEDE
+450 
-462 GDSKA
+462 
-467 AIQSQSDVTIDP
+467 
-479 EEEVIDV
+479 
-486 EEEDEEEEEGSPDTL
+486 
-501 APPTTA
+501 PPPNL
-507 TTSTSTPT
+507 S
-515 STPSESTPP
+515 
-524 TLPPT
+524 PT
-529 STSTTTKKPKS
+529 STSTSTKKSKS

-548 DLPLPHHLPSGHF
+548 DLTLPHHLPSGHF
-561 KGFSLSLPGT
+561 KGVLLSLPGT

-585 GTSGTGTRASSAAG
+585 GT
-599 SPDEKEKER
+599 K
-608 DGGGGDYF
+608 
-616 GMEWMEEQKERER
+616 
-629 KERKERERKERK
+629 RKEREKRGKE
-641 ERERREKEKRRKRKR
+641 ERRKRKR

-744 GEAHGLYWDVIHDV
+744 GDAHGLYWDVIHDV

-774 KPIYSFPQLIFLGGM
+774 KPIYSFPQLIFFGGM

-844 SAALASTQRI
+844 SAVLASTQRI

-913 QTMLGKQLV
+913 QAMLGKPLV
-922 GGTDS
+922 GGIDY
-927 MCISSH
+927 MCVSSH

-945 LWWAFLS
+945 MWWAFLS

-964 GAVVGRRE
+964 GAVIGRRE

-987 HFVGIKFPNQ
+987 HFVGIKFSNQ

-1021 GNAFV
+1021 GNAFA

-1090 IQSKR
+1090 VQSRR